1 LASFSARL
9 VKLAF
14 GLGKMEHITIRQ
26 GIPDLETYLGLKRAV
41 GWPVPE
47 SDAAS
52 AALANTRCGF
62 IVQRDDQ
69 TLGMATVHGDGVLYF
84 YIQDVIIHPEFQ
96 HQGHGTRLMNAV
108 MRHIIKHARDKA
120 YIALFSAKGL
130 EPFYARY
137 GFIARPIDNFGAG
150 MFFIKRGMKSEPAA

>member
-1 LASFSARL
+1 
-9 VKLAF
+9 
-14 GLGKMEHITIRQ
+14 MEHITIRQ

-47 SDAAS
+47 PDAAA

-62 IVQRDDQ
+62 LFQRDDQ

-84 YIQDVIIHPEFQ
+84 YIQDVIIHPDIQ
-96 HQGHGTRLMNAV
+96 RQGYGTRLMDAVISHINA
-108 MRHIIKHARDKA
+108 HARDKA
-120 YIALFSAKGL
+120 YVALFSAKGL

-137 GFIARPIDNFGAG
+137 GFIARPIDKFGAG
-150 MFFIKRGMKSEPAA
+150 MFFIKGEKESEPGA